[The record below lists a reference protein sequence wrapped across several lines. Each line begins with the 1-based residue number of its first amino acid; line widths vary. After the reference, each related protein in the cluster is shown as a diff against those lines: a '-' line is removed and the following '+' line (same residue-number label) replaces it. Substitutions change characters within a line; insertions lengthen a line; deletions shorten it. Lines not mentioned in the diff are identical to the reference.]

1 MKIILFRVK
10 HWSQLTLS
18 LPIPLRLYT
27 LPYWSNQ
34 LFFIFHAR
42 ALCMALKT
50 ERQSVRV
57 SKMKYN
63 GLDQYGAEPFEQ
75 QQFGTA
81 DAEGIEY
88 NACSVREPCVF
99 GTIIV
104 QETSFD

>member
-1 MKIILFRVK
+1 
-10 HWSQLTLS
+10 
-18 LPIPLRLYT
+18 
-27 LPYWSNQ
+27 
-34 LFFIFHAR
+34 
-42 ALCMALKT
+42 MALKT

-88 NACSVREPCVF
+88 NACSIREPCVF

-104 QETSFD
+104 QETSFDWRRALVVNQCHNDIIASYTVHL